1 MSNYTEDR
9 PECVMDSE
17 CYVNYWSIGFK
28 TLDGRKRVFEL
39 FDGNP
44 LDRQGIATIFRNWRV
59 YGFNSTKYDLPMIML
74 AMSGASNGELKQ
86 FSDDLIQSGLPHWTL
101 MNRKNLTVPDYIDHI
116 DLMNVSPG
124 AAQMLSLK
132 MYAGRL
138 HSRKMQEL
146 PIEIDEHIG
155 PTERQIIRD
164 YHINDLDVTLDLKN
178 DLKAQLELRAL
189 MSDEYGVDLRS
200 KSDAQIAEAVIK
212 HELEKTL
219 GRRVYP
225 PDIKQDYFHYQ
236 VPAYARYETPEL
248 QEALEFI
255 RTVRLKIKYDGGV
268 DAPDRLKKLL
278 IRIGGTSYQMGLGGL
293 HSQEANVSHYSD
305 DECVLL
311 DRDVTSYYPKSILL
325 QGMYPKHLGPAFLK
339 VYESIYHERIAA
351 KKKSQELGKRI
362 AAIKS
367 RIKEIEDG
375 Q

>member
-1 MSNYTEDR
+1 MTTYTDKR
-9 PECVMDSE
+9 PECVTDSE
-17 CYVNYWSIGFK
+17 CYVNYWSIGFRA
-28 TLDGRKRVFEL
+28 TDGRRRVFEL

-59 YGFNSTKYDLPMIML
+59 YSFNGIRYDVPMIML

-86 FSDDLIQSGLPHWTL
+86 FSDDLIQSGVPYWTL

-124 AAQMLSLK
+124 AAQMVSLK

>member
-1 MSNYTEDR
+1 MTTYTDKR
-9 PECVMDSE
+9 PECVTDSE
-17 CYVNYWSIGFK
+17 CYVNYWSIGFRA
-28 TLDGRKRVFEL
+28 TDGRRRVFEL

-59 YGFNSTKYDLPMIML
+59 YSFNGIRYDVPMIML

-86 FSDDLIQSGLPHWTL
+86 FSDDLIQSGVPYWTL

-124 AAQMLSLK
+124 AAQMVSLK

-146 PIEIDEHIG
+146 PIEIDERIG